1 MERKQKKVL
10 GEINPK
16 NPLEGWDPLGDA
28 MRCITIMKEAADKCD
43 PDKVISG
50 AACAYGNA
58 EAAFYEKQASEDEM
72 DSIKKDVAQFR
83 LEFRK
88 KCGCTSR

>member
-1 MERKQKKVL
+1 MERKQKEML

-16 NPLEGWDPLGDA
+16 NPPLGDA
-28 MRCITIMKEAADKCD
+28 MRCITIMKEAVDMCN

-50 AACAYGNA
+50 ASCAYGNA

-83 LEFRK
+83 SEFIK
-88 KCGCTSR
+88 KCECAIRLTR